1 MKQFSKLFF
10 FVCTINF
17 FAFNIYAQNGESEKV
32 KKILTSWIDSFNKK
46 DLQQS
51 LAIYSEDFIGYYP
64 DQPDQDFA
72 SVKEQYEH
80 IFNNKNL
87 SVKLDLAIIEVNA
100 VGNLAYVRMN
110 LTATVKPTFSK
121 QAAVAH
127 DKGLQVWLK
136 QNDGNW
142 KLIRSSSFA
151 FKPQ

>member
-10 FVCTINF
+10 FVCVLQF
-17 FAFNIYAQNGESEKV
+17 FPFNIYAQNDESEKI
-32 KKILTSWIDSFNKK
+32 KKILTSWVDSFNKK

-64 DQPDQDFA
+64 NQPDQNYA
-72 SVKEQYEH
+72 SIKEEYEH

-87 SVKLDLAIIEVNA
+87 FVKLDLVLIEVKA
-100 VGNLAYVRMN
+100 VGNLAYAGMN

-121 QAAVAH
+121 QAAVAV
-127 DKGLQVWLK
+127 DKGLQIWQK

-142 KLIRSSSFA
+142 KMIRSSSFA
-151 FKPQ
+151 FQPK